1 METGQNKTTESG
13 KIRFYIM
20 GLIYRYGNRSVQ
32 VPSSVELAERFG
44 VARRTARLA
53 LEGLVREGWL
63 IGRRGLGTFTNPAR
77 AFFPDSELSI
87 PLVGLIYG
95 KGDNF
100 YYDTPAC
107 RMFSQMGLAAAE
119 HGFNTRFLT
128 RMCGDWAALFD
139 EIRNS
144 NLDGLLW
151 ASSEFPPPEMLGRIR
166 ELGVR
171 VVTID
176 REVPG
181 FSGVLFSDDN
191 ALLDAGKLL
200 AREGRRRVIRFD
212 VRPELPETVREGI
225 VAGARAAGFEVEYS
239 SAFFRQH
246 EFRACFSETVAAE
259 RPDAV
264 IVGWMEMPIAAGV
277 LAEQGIDPV
286 QECRVITME
295 SSTGFPRLP
304 CARLDR
310 PYGKAARAAVEE
322 LARLL
327 NTPDAAPQIRRVD
340 VELTFQNLTE
350 TKEE

>member
-1 METGQNKTTESG
+1 MTGRMETGQNKTTESG

-20 GLIYRYGNRSVQ
+20 GLIYRYGNRSVR

-63 IGRRGLGTFTNPAR
+63 IGRRGLGTYTNPAR
-77 AFFPDSELSI
+77 AFFSDPELAI

-119 HGFNTRFLT
+119 RGFNTRFLT
-128 RMCGDWAALFD
+128 RMCGDEEALFD

-151 ASSEFPPPEMLGRIR
+151 ASNWFPPPEMLGRIR
-166 ELGVR
+166 QLGVR

-181 FSGVLFSDDN
+181 VSGVLFSDRN
-191 ALLDAGKLL
+191 ALREAGKLL
-200 AREGRRRVIRFD
+200 AREGRRRVVSFCTRSEPSAAI
-212 VRPELPETVREGI
+212 REGI
-225 VAGARAAGFEVEYS
+225 SAGLGGECAEVL
-239 SAFFRQH
+239 FPQH
-246 EFRACFSETVAAE
+246 EFRGIFSETLAAE
-259 RPDAV
+259 KPDAV
-264 IVGWMEMPIAAGV
+264 VIGSMETRTVARV
-277 LAEQGIDPV
+277 FAEHGIDPV
-286 QECRVITME
+286 SGCRVITRE
-295 SSTGFPRLP
+295 SATDGPEFP
-304 CARLDR
+304 CVRLDR

-322 LARLL
+322 LDRLL
-327 NTPDAAPQIRRVD
+327 KTPAAAPEIRRVD
-340 VELTFQNLTE
+340 VELTFQNMPE

>member
-63 IGRRGLGTFTNPAR
+63 IGRRGLGTYTNPAR
-77 AFFPDSELSI
+77 AFFPDPELAI

-95 KGDNF
+95 RGDNF
-100 YYDTPAC
+100 YYDTPAS

-119 HGFNTRFLT
+119 RGFNTRFLT
-128 RMCGDWAALFD
+128 RMCGDEEALFD

-151 ASSEFPPPEMLGRIR
+151 ASNWFPPPEMLGRIR
-166 ELGVR
+166 QLGVR

-181 FSGVLFSDDN
+181 VSGVLFFNGN
-191 ALLDAGKLL
+191 ALREAGTLL
-200 AREGRRRVIRFD
+200 AREGRRRVVCFGGKAERSAAI
-212 VRPELPETVREGI
+212 REGI
-225 VAGARAAGFEVEYS
+225 SAGFGAECAEVL
-239 SAFFRQH
+239 FRQH
-246 EFRACFSETVAAE
+246 EFRACFAETLASA

-264 IVGWMEMPIAAGV
+264 VVGSMETRTVARV
-277 LAEQGIDPV
+277 FAEHGIDPLHG
-286 QECRVITME
+286 CRVITYE
-295 SSTGFPRLP
+295 SATDCPEFP
-304 CARLDR
+304 CVRLDR

-322 LARLL
+322 LDRLL
-327 NTPDAAPQIRRVD
+327 KTPAAAPEIRRVD
-340 VELTFQNLTE
+340 VELTFQNLPE